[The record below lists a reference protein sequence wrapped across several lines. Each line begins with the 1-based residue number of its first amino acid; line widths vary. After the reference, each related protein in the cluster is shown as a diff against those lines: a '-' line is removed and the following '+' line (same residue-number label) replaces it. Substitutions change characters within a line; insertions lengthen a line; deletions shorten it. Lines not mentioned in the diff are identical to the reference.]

1 MKQIN
6 FIFTKNGF
14 HIDETKE
21 ENTSK
26 WAEEFKKDKYLALY
40 ELGFENNLKGLTP
53 SAFYLYQLSL
63 KFIELL
69 SNRPELEVARE
80 DTKVEASNEDLEY
93 LMSIIPFAIGTEY
106 INERWIKNNIKHL
119 NEQFKKDMTSY
130 KGTAQMYLQE
140 KSQDLK
146 AAKRI
151 YFHLVEE

>member
-26 WAEEFKKDKYLALY
+26 CAESFKKYKYSALY

-106 INERWIKNNIKHL
+106 IDEKWIQNIFQHL
-119 NEQFKKDMTSY
+119 NSQFRWDMKSY
-130 KGTAQMYLQE
+130 KGTVQMYL
-140 KSQDLK
+140 
-146 AAKRI
+146 
-151 YFHLVEE
+151 